1 MARTQKWDI
10 PGPDRRIDASDVRER
25 GLDALYGPE
34 LPRPLRLVVEVGF
47 GGGEFLMALARSD
60 PGAAHLGVEYSRKRV
75 LKAAR
80 RLARSELRNV
90 RLLHATAEESFRE
103 LLPERSADAC
113 WVNFPDPW
121 PKRRHHRRRLIQPA
135 FLRDAARV
143 LRPGGR
149 LRIATDHEGYAEWI
163 WDTLADCPHFEN
175 DFAPLPYRRDVPG
188 RPATRYELDWRAE
201 GRRLYFFSYRR
212 LGRAGGS
219 RLRAAAARRGR
230 RGAGARALRP
240 ERSAREGGIASRE
253 VV

>member
-10 PGPDRRIDASDVRER
+10 PGPDWRVDARDVRER
-25 GLDALYGPE
+25 GLDALERAGRS
-34 LPRPLRLVVEVGF
+34 RPPRLVVEVGF
-47 GGGEFLMALARSD
+47 GGGEFLMERARSD
-60 PGAAHLGVEYSRKRV
+60 PDAVHLGIEVSRKRV

-80 RLARSELRNV
+80 RLARTGLRNV
-90 RLLHATAEESFRE
+90 RLLHATAEEAFGD

-121 PKRRHHRRRLIQPA
+121 PKRRHHRRRLIQPP
-135 FLRDAARV
+135 FLRDLARV

-149 LRIATDHEGYAEWI
+149 LHVATDHEGYAEWI
-163 WDTLADCPHFEN
+163 WDVLADCPHFEN

-212 LGRAGGS
+212 LGRTRGS
-219 RLRAAAARRGR
+219 RHRPAAARRRRPAAAAAR
-230 RGAGARALRP
+230 
-240 ERSAREGGIASRE
+240 ASRPGE
-253 VV
+253 RRA